1 MSKERE
7 IKIRAQISTSDNWVQ
22 VDPLTEIVNI
32 GIGTNYNIWQI
43 DCQRVGAQ

>member
-1 MSKERE
+1 MGKERE

-43 DCQRVGAQ
+43 VKE